1 MIGDSI
7 EEFYMT
13 LSGEGSSGLPVLL
26 RHDRGS
32 ACSHH
37 IENMAG
43 GCSDHSGYETV
54 PLRMPTYHF
63 ERLLEEACPN
73 HTYPVKHKL
82 KECDIMKNFMT
93 SGFLT

>member
-1 MIGDSI
+1 
-7 EEFYMT
+7 
-13 LSGEGSSGLPVLL
+13 
-26 RHDRGS
+26 
-32 ACSHH
+32 
-37 IENMAG
+37 
-43 GCSDHSGYETV
+43 
-54 PLRMPTYHF
+54 MPTYHF